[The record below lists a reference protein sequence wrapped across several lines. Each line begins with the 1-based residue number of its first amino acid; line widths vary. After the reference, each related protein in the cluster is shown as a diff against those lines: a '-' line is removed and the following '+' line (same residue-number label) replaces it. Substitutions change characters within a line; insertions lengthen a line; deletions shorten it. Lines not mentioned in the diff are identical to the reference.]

1 MKFCQ
6 SCGTPQKDE
15 NRTCIEC
22 GAVLGEPISEK
33 EAMARQRE
41 MDEAMKRAA
50 AASVDDPLALTPLDR
65 VMAVVDVVGIVAS
78 VVALLLLHANEYAY
92 IGLLLF
98 AVAFVDTA
106 FPKIN
111 WFFEELRIQMRAN
124 VTSADPSD
132 WYLFTRKI
140 LVIALPVFAALALAY
155 SLVPVSA
162 GDGGIL
168 MP

>member
-22 GAVLGEPISEK
+22 GAILGESISK
-33 EAMARQRE
+33 GEAMARQRE

-50 AASVDDPLALTPLDR
+50 AASVDDPLALTTLDR
-65 VMAVVDVVGIVAS
+65 VMAGVDLAGLVAS
-78 VVALLLLHANEYAY
+78 VLAILLLHANEFAY

-106 FPKIN
+106 FPRIN
-111 WFFEELRIQMRAN
+111 WFFEELRIQMRSS
-124 VTSADPSD
+124 VTSAEPSD
-132 WYLFTRKI
+132 LYLISRKI
-140 LVIALPVFAALALAY
+140 LIIALPVLGALALGY
-155 SLVPVSA
+155 SLIADA
-162 GDGGIL
+162 GVTVVV
-168 MP
+168 